1 MADLGGLSELALGRT
16 ARQVSVD
23 TGGPFTIR
31 ELTGQM
37 REVTLTDRA
46 LPYRPFTLT
55 TTQRAE
61 IGWLPGYAV
70 ATATILG
77 AAEEPTTINGY
88 WKDRFIGAIP
98 GSTGPQSPFSAAR
111 GALVSVSAS
120 LTGGFGGQGG
130 STAAPFSVDGKPV
143 LTVQEAVD
151 LFDDICRQ
159 GQLLAVVWETQA
171 RHGHLT
177 KFEKRWHNTHDV
189 EWDMTFEWTGRGDPV
204 AAAVHATDVTAQDTR
219 ALLEATLD
227 DAIAVL
233 GEAQAI
239 ARELTD
245 LLDSQLQKIADL
257 VQQVGDAVDSTGDAA
272 TAPLDT
278 TRRMLGLLESIE
290 GECVTAAEELESK
303 PAIAWHRLAQSAT
316 RVGGTA
322 TYATARALGL
332 ETGSGGPAR
341 LTVAQRV
348 DAYAFVGS
356 MKSALRAVKYQ
367 ALERR
372 AAMARQVRS
381 EIAGTFTARQGDDLR
396 DAAFQFYGAV
406 DEWRR
411 IMLFNGLLSSA
422 LTPGQAVRVP
432 RIAPDGSAGDV

>member
-1 MADLGGLSELALGRT
+1 MADLGGLAELALGRT

-37 REVTLTDRA
+37 REITLTSRA

-55 TTQRAE
+55 TSQRTE
-61 IGWLPGYAV
+61 ITWLPGYAV

-77 AAEEPTTINGY
+77 ASEEPTTINGY

-98 GSTGPQSPFSAAR
+98 GSTGPQSPLSVAR

-120 LTGGFGGQGG
+120 ISGGFGGQGG
-130 STAAPFSVDGKPV
+130 SSSAPINVDGKPV

-151 LFDDICRQ
+151 LFDDVCRQ
-159 GQLLAVVWETQA
+159 GQLLAVVWETQT

-177 KFEKRWHNTHDV
+177 KFEKRWHNTHDA
-189 EWDMTFEWTGRGDPV
+189 EWEMTFEWISRGDPV
-204 AAAVHATDVTAQDTR
+204 AAATHATDVTARDTR
-219 ALLEATLD
+219 ALLEAALD
-227 DAIAVL
+227 DAIAIL

-245 LLDSQLQKIADL
+245 LVDSQLQKISSL
-257 VQQVGDAVDSTGDAA
+257 VQQVGDAVDSTADAA

-278 TRRMLGLLESIE
+278 TRRILGLLESIE
-290 GECVTAAEELESK
+290 GECVSTAESLESK
-303 PAIAWHRLAQSAT
+303 PAIAWHRAAQSAT

-322 TYATARALGL
+322 TLAAARALGL
-332 ETGSGGPAR
+332 ETGFGGPAR
-341 LTVAQRV
+341 LSVAQRV
-348 DAYAFVGS
+348 EAYAFVGEL
-356 MKSALRAVKYQ
+356 KSSLRALRYQ

-372 AAMARQVRS
+372 VAMARQVRA

-396 DAAFQFYGAV
+396 DAAFQFYG
-406 DEWRR
+406 DPSEWRR
-411 IMLFNGLLSSA
+411 IMLFNGLQSSTLA
-422 LTPGQAVRVP
+422 PGQMVRVP
-432 RIAPDGSAGDV
+432 RIAPDGSAGDS